1 VFDVLL
7 LSMKNNPFAV
17 FWFYFLIMKIYSFNF
32 FVFLAD
38 TDDSLSR
45 HRSTDVSEGRIT
57 PSRTGK
63 IIILKSIRFPIIRSA
78 VCLISEKKNGDVCQ

>member
-1 VFDVLL
+1 MFDVLL

-17 FWFYFLIMKIYSFNF
+17 FCFYFIHFLIMKIVFIYLFL
-32 FVFLAD
+32 FLAD

-45 HRSTDVSEGRIT
+45 QRSTDISEGRIT

-63 IIILKSIRFPIIRSA
+63 IIL
-78 VCLISEKKNGDVCQ
+78 